1 MKYIALNQVS
11 ANCDQNQPA
20 IDRGLMQS
28 NELPHSTTQ
37 VDRKFTRQ
45 NLHVEKIEVYAD
57 KNYIYCK
64 GKLSRLVPHASA
76 DVVLAVE
83 WLDQDQNALKTDW
96 KRVDAHPG
104 SRSAL
109 SSYDGTE
116 PFIIKTPLDRRV
128 KSVKAYA
135 FSGPH

>member
-1 MKYIALNQVS
+1 MH
-11 ANCDQNQPA
+11 
-20 IDRGLMQS
+20 S
-28 NELPHSTTQ
+28 NNSPHSNTE
-37 VDRKFTRQ
+37 VDQKFRRQ
-45 NLHVEKIEVYAD
+45 NLNVEKIEVYAD

-96 KRVDAHPG
+96 KRLDAHHG
-104 SRSAL
+104 SRSAQ
-109 SSYDGTE
+109 STYDGTE
-116 PFIIKTPLDRRV
+116 PFLIKTPLDRRV

-135 FSGPH
+135 FSGLH